1 MMGKVIFAA
10 AVLALAIGP
19 AFADSQ
25 TGKRPQFSPQ
35 ERTIIERNADLK
47 GVVGRNPRLVR
58 RVLDAIAAA
67 PAQPVGTGPTDRGAI
82 SPEPPAPSRNPDL
95 DNLERSSPE
104 AAHDL
109 FLLLKKASQN
119 RKTEQR

>member
-1 MMGKVIFAA
+1 MIGKAILVA
-10 AVLALAIGP
+10 AVLAVALPA

-25 TGKRPQFSPQ
+25 TGRHLQFSAQ
-35 ERTIIERNADLK
+35 ERAIIERNADLK
-47 GVVGRNPRLVR
+47 GVVARDPRLVR

-67 PAQPVGTGPTDRGAI
+67 PAQPAATEPTDRGAVV
-82 SPEPPAPSRNPDL
+82 SEPGAPIRNPDL

-119 RKTEQR
+119 RKSEQP